1 MKKRFLLGLVLSLTF
16 TLLATAL
23 QAEELHSLP
32 LSQRMART
40 GEVEYVRGEVLVKF
54 KMGIAD
60 YQMAEIHDRLGTE
73 VVSIHRGGVKRL
85 KLPPGT
91 DEQALVSQLENDPGV
106 EYAELNTICHAFMTP
121 NDPYY
126 SYQWHFPKI
135 NMPQAWDISTG
146 SGVIVGIL
154 DSGIAYENYTIPS
167 YELDTVQSGVTQ
179 YVLAPELDGTSFVAG
194 YDFINNDS
202 HPNDNG
208 AHGTH
213 VSGTV
218 AQVTNNS
225 AGVAGMAFDCS
236 LMPVKVLDYSGS
248 GTAQSLADGL
258 YWAADNGAQVINMS
272 LGWVPGYNPGPTVA
286 NAITYAYDAGVVL
299 LGSTGNAGANQVSYP
314 AAYPEVIA
322 VGATRYDDARPS
334 YSQYG
339 SDIEICAP
347 GGDMDV
353 DQNGDTYGDG
363 VLQMTFTG
371 HDPGPPEQLSD
382 PTDFG
387 YWFYDG
393 TSMACPHAAALVA
406 MMIANGQTGIESIR
420 TILHETVVDLGTAGW
435 DQYYGHGRID
445 AYAALTYGGTPPV
458 AEFSRNPASGCAPLT
473 VDFTDLST
481 GEIDTWDW
489 TFGDGGTSTA
499 QNPSYQYNN
508 PGTYTVSLTVSGANG
523 SDTETK
529 PGCVQ
534 VDGPPIAD
542 FYGTPTSG
550 DAPLTVDF
558 FDQSTGDVTSWDWD
572 FGDGGTS
579 TAQNPTYE
587 YANEGDYTVSLTVT
601 GPCGSDVEVKTG
613 YIHVATV
620 QIVRNYAGQDIPV
633 AGTVSGG
640 YLDTHASDNVYES
653 ILERLNDERPN
664 KQYSYLEHKWTVNV
678 TGGSSVTFF
687 VEAHQSTSLDGD
699 NFVFTYSTD
708 DVTYTN
714 LVTVTS
720 TSDMVYSASMPA
732 SVSGTVYFRVQD
744 TDRVR
749 RHYDL
754 DEIFIDEMYV
764 ECSTI
769 PDPEPPVV
777 TVISPDGGESWQA
790 GSGQTITWNATDN
803 IGVTSC
809 DIDYTYDAGSN
820 WHDVADLSGNPG
832 SHNWTVPNTPSTQCL
847 VRITVYDGVGNSDVD
862 QSNGYF
868 TILESVEQPMY
879 VNSLAMVA
887 GRAGVNRYATATP
900 EVVADAT
907 GAGIEGV
914 VVTGHWSG
922 ATSDTDQCTTGPDGK
937 CTVRSDN
944 VKSPTQDFCFTVDS
958 IVMTGYYWD
967 DTQGVNTNC
976 IAPTANDREILAVGV
991 PGDFFV
997 SGAQPNPF
1005 TETTHFSLRLPEAA
1019 SVTFSVY
1026 NMRGQRVRTL
1036 VNNDVGPGSYMIT
1049 WDGTSDNGEP
1059 LSSGIYFY
1067 RVLAGDKMV
1076 TRKLILAR

>member
-1 MKKRFLLGLVLSLTF
+1 MKKRFLLGLVLSLALI
-16 TLLATAL
+16 LLAAAL
-23 QAEELHSLP
+23 QAEDFRSLP
-32 LSQRMART
+32 LSERTART
-40 GEVEYVRGEVLVKF
+40 DKVEYVRGEVLVKF
-54 KMGIAD
+54 KMGISD
-60 YQMAEIHDRLGTE
+60 YQMLEIHDRLGTE

-85 KLPPGT
+85 KVPAGT
-91 DEQALVSQLENDPGV
+91 DEQALLSQLSNDPNV
-106 EYAELNTICHAFMTP
+106 EYAELNTICHAFMIP

-126 SYQWHFPKI
+126 TYQWHFPNI
-135 NMPQAWDISTG
+135 NMPQAWDVSTG

-154 DSGIAYENYTIPS
+154 DSGIAYENYAVPS
-167 YELDTVQSGVTQ
+167 YELDTVVSGVTQ

-202 HPNDNG
+202 HPNDND

-225 AGVAGMAFDCS
+225 TGVAGMAFDCS

-286 NAITYAYDAGVVL
+286 NAITYAYNAGVVL
-299 LGSTGNAGANQVSYP
+299 LASTGNAGADQVSYP

-339 SDIEICAP
+339 SNMEICAP
-347 GGDMDV
+347 GGDMGV

-363 VLQMTFTG
+363 VLQMTFDG
-371 HDPGPPEQLSD
+371 YDPGPPEQLAD
-382 PTDFG
+382 PTAFG

-393 TSMACPHAAALVA
+393 TSMACPHATALVA
-406 MMIANGQTGIESIR
+406 MMIANGQTGAENIR
-420 TILHETVVDLGTAGW
+420 TILHETALDLGIAGW
-435 DQYYGHGRID
+435 DQYYGYGRID

-458 AEFSRNPASGCAPLT
+458 AEFSGSPTAGCVPLT
-473 VDFTDLST
+473 VNFTDLST
-481 GEIDTWDW
+481 GETDTWDW

-499 QNPSYQYNN
+499 QNPSHQYNN
-508 PGTYTVSLTVSGANG
+508 PGNYTVGLTVSGTNG
-523 SDTETK
+523 SDAEIKT
-529 PGCVQ
+529 GYIQ
-534 VDGPPIAD
+534 VDSAPVGA

-550 DAPLTVDF
+550 DSPLTVDF
-558 FDQSTGDVTSWDWD
+558 FDQSTGNVTSWDWN
-572 FGDGGTS
+572 FGDGGIS
-579 TAQNPTYE
+579 MAQNPTYE
-587 YANEGDYTVSLTVT
+587 YANDGDYTVSLTVT
-601 GPCGSDVEVKTG
+601 GPCGLDAEVKTG
-613 YIHVATV
+613 YIHVAAV
-620 QIVRNYAGQDIPV
+620 QVVRNYAVQDIPV
-633 AGTVSGG
+633 AGTVSGN
-640 YLDTHASDNVYES
+640 YTDTHGSDNVYES
-653 ILERLNDERPN
+653 VLERLNDDRPN
-664 KQYSYLEHKWTVNV
+664 KQYSYLEHKWIVNV
-678 TGGSSVTFF
+678 SGGSSVTFF
-687 VEAHQSTSLDGD
+687 VEAHQSASPDGD
-699 NFVFTYSTD
+699 NFVFAYSTD
-708 DVTYTN
+708 NASYTN

-749 RHYDL
+749 RNYDL
-754 DEIFIDEMYV
+754 DEIFIDQMYV
-764 ECSTI
+764 ECSTT
-769 PDPEPPVV
+769 PDAEPPVV
-777 TVISPDGGESWQA
+777 TVASPNGGESWQP
-790 GSGQTITWNATDN
+790 GSVQAITWNGTDN

-832 SHNWTVPNTPSTQCL
+832 SYGWTAPNTPSTQCL
-847 VRITVYDGVGNSDVD
+847 VRVTVYDGVGNSDVD

-868 TILESVEQPMY
+868 TILEVVEAPMY

-887 GRAGVNRYATATP
+887 GRAGANIYATATP
-900 EVVADAT
+900 EVVAGTT
-907 GAGIEGV
+907 GIGIEGV

-944 VKSPTQDFCFTVDS
+944 VKKPTQNFCFTMDTV
-958 IVMTGYYWD
+958 VRTGNYWD
-967 DTQGVNTNC
+967 DTHGVKTSC
-976 IAPTANDREILAVGV
+976 VAPAANEREILAAGV

-1005 TETTHFSLRLPEAA
+1005 NETTQFSLRLPESA

-1026 NMRGQRVRTL
+1026 NMRGQKVRTL
-1036 VNNDVGPGSYMIT
+1036 ISNDVGAGSYVIT

-1067 RVLAGDKMV
+1067 RVLAGDRMV
-1076 TRKLILAR
+1076 TKKLILAR